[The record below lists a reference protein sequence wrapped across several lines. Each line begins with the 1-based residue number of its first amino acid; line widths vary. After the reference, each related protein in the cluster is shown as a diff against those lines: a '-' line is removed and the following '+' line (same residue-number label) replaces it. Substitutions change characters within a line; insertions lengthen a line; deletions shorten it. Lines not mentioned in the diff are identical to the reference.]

1 MTSKEIIAIA
11 KEIQKDYGNDVIKDF
26 EFPPLVNKHT
36 LNDVGIGVVF
46 QLSTK
51 FSYDMDIIG
60 SWKKIL
66 GADDWYIRVSRNQ
79 LHLTFYV
86 HFK

>member
-1 MTSKEIIAIA
+1 MTQEEIIAIA
-11 KEIQKDYGNDVIKDF
+11 KEIQKDYSNNVIKDI
-26 EFPPLVNKHT
+26 EFPPLVDKRT
-36 LNDVGIGVVF
+36 LKDVGIGVMF

-51 FSYDMDIIG
+51 FDYDMVIIG

-66 GADDWYIRVSRNQ
+66 GADNWYIRVRRNQ
-79 LHLTFYV
+79 LHLTFYI

>member
-1 MTSKEIIAIA
+1 MKKEEIITIA
-11 KEIQKDYGNDVIKDF
+11 KEIQKDYTNDVIKDI
-26 EFPPLVNKHT
+26 EFPPLVDKRT

-51 FSYDMDIIG
+51 FDYDMDIIG
-60 SWKKIL
+60 GWKKSL
-66 GADDWYIRVSRNQ
+66 KADNWYIRVRRNQ
-79 LHLTFYV
+79 LHITFYI